1 MKKTIKPNFFLYLKS
16 SCSGFTLLEIMA
28 AVSILAIVLVSVY
41 KMYAQTISMSHD
53 SKFYATAPFLA
64 KEKLADI
71 MEKTMDN
78 IGEDSGDFGEDFTGY
93 TWRVRIDEVESET
106 LAAVADDLKKITLT
120 VSFNNKY
127 NYNLVTCLFSRN

>member
-1 MKKTIKPNFFLYLKS
+1 MKKSIKSKFLYLKS
-16 SCSGFTLLEIMA
+16 SCSGFTLLEIMV
-28 AVSILAIVLVSVY
+28 AVSILAIVLVSIY
-41 KMYAQTISMSHD
+41 KMYAQTISMNHD

-64 KEKLADI
+64 KEKLLDI
-71 MEKTMDN
+71 KEKTM
-78 IGEDSGDFGEDFTGY
+78 GSLAEDSGDFGEDFTGY

-120 VSFNNKY
+120 VSFNDKY